1 MRFCEGNQSLGRR
14 DVSCR
19 EDRRRDESHDY
30 PSRVSSAAAQFSHMT
45 TVAYSLSHA
54 FLAPSFSRR
63 GSRPVRRA
71 RRAPPCPPPRGFGF
85 ENEELTSAEDDV
97 RTDVA
102 VGISG
107 HTRTGGED
115 VMDEA
120 RVIDPYGLIQDVMS
134 SPAQTLTPG
143 LELNDPVVR
152 QSLQRYHG
160 LPVVSA
166 ETGKV
171 VGVISRSDVR
181 RLGDE
186 NAEAYTVGE
195 AMSSPPVCVR
205 PRAHIAEA
213 AGMMLQHKVH
223 RLPVVDDRSVP
234 VGVATRQDVFEPL
247 VAKRDE
253 VVVDQQT
260 RRYDARLSEEGRGTP
275 SPAASGDDDV
285 SVEVTGKRRAS
296 TRRARRV
303 RVAAKPYTRPHA
315 FRRDAPLT
323 CPPSSRSPSRS
334 PASECGEAEEAQA
347 MKRARKLAEGFEEED
362 ERWALDVDVD
372 GA

>member
-1 MRFCEGNQSLGRR
+1 
-14 DVSCR
+14 
-19 EDRRRDESHDY
+19 
-30 PSRVSSAAAQFSHMT
+30 MT

-134 SPAQTLTPG
+134 SPALTLTPG
-143 LELNDPVVR
+143 LELDDPVVR
-152 QSLQRYHG
+152 QSLERYHG

-166 ETGKV
+166 ETGAA
-171 VGVISRSDVR
+171 VGVLSRSDVR

-186 NAEAYTVGE
+186 NTEAYTVGE

-223 RLPVVDDRSVP
+223 RLPVVDDRNVP
-234 VGVATRQDVFEPL
+234 IGVATRQDVFEPL
-247 VAKRDE
+247 VAKETTSWWTSKRE
-253 VVVDQQT
+253 GTTRTSRKKKKKKMRKMKEEGFSWTILVATPRRSARAACVWRRNRSRARTHIAET
-260 RRYDARLSEEGRGTP
+260 RR
-275 SPAASGDDDV
+275 
-285 SVEVTGKRRAS
+285 
-296 TRRARRV
+296 
-303 RVAAKPYTRPHA
+303 
-315 FRRDAPLT
+315 
-323 CPPSSRSPSRS
+323 
-334 PASECGEAEEAQA
+334 
-347 MKRARKLAEGFEEED
+347 
-362 ERWALDVDVD
+362 
-372 GA
+372 